1 MVLPIDQVG
10 IQQGPTS
17 TMRPEKEATVQDV
30 VEGLSAIGLSAL
42 EIMDI
47 LQTIKASGLIHTDF
61 VIR

>member
-1 MVLPIDQVG
+1 
-10 IQQGPTS
+10 
-17 TMRPEKEATVQDV
+17 MRPAPDASVQDV

-47 LQTIKASGLIHTDF
+47 LQSIKASGMIHTDF